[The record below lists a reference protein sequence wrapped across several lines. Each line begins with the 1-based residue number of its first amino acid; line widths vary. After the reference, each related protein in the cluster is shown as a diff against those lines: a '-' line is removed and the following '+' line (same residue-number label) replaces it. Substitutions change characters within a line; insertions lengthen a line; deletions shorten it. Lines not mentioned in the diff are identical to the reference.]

1 MLRQHANGGA
11 LAGEGDEDKGP
22 VEGVDE
28 EGGEFEY
35 LTARELDAEEAEE
48 TKMIEK
54 FSKIAENLA

>member
-28 EGGEFEY
+28 EGGELED
-35 LTARELDAEEAEE
+35 LTTGELDAEEAEE
-48 TKMIEK
+48 TEK
-54 FSKIAENLA
+54 INKN